1 MVVKVTLC
9 YIFVTKSR
17 ADNYNVTKSIIS
29 HVCEQ
34 SETSV
39 RLSVSVP
46 APSRGRAR
54 THTHSPAARP
64 GHRPASP
71 PLSPSLLSPFPPFF
85 RSNSPLTPGSPLEAR
100 STRTGARGGGLTTGL
115 ATFSSDGLSRSCRD
129 SPPQQPAAGLNFPQ
143 PGLTGRWRQPG
154 EKLSSRRRCCR
165 YSREQLRLVYAGTF
179 LWGSSAP
186 TQVPPPPP
194 SLPGC
199 PGTDRPAPGPEP
211 REAAAP
217 RAFVYL
223 FDFTEGG
230 HGERVSG
237 ASCGF
242 HETHGFLQSCTGES
256 SPVTGSNQSGA
267 HIVINAV
274 IMTEVLLLHFST
286 FMCY

>member
-9 YIFVTKSR
+9 YVFVTKSR

-39 RLSVSVP
+39 RLSVCERPSSVTGTRP
-46 APSRGRAR
+46 
-54 THTHSPAARP
+54 HTHALTRRAARP
-64 GHRPASP
+64 PASLSASLP
-71 PLSPSLLSPFPPFF
+71 FSSLSFSSIFPFKLSAHSRLAARGPLHADRSARRRTDHRISNFFQRRAVPELPWFTAPAASGGPQLSP
-85 RSNSPLTPGSPLEAR
+85 AW
-100 STRTGARGGGLTTGL
+100 AH
-115 ATFSSDGLSRSCRD
+115 
-129 SPPQQPAAGLNFPQ
+129 
-143 PGLTGRWRQPG
+143 GRWRQPG

-186 TQVPPPPP
+186 TQIPPPPP

-217 RAFVYL
+217 RAFVCL
-223 FDFTEGG
+223 FVWFDWRWAWRES
-230 HGERVSG
+230 ERGIVWLPRDSRFPPVLYRWVISG
-237 ASCGF
+237 NGIQS
-242 HETHGFLQSCTGES
+242 ERSTHS
-256 SPVTGSNQSGA
+256 
-267 HIVINAV
+267 
-274 IMTEVLLLHFST
+274 
-286 FMCY
+286 Y

>member
-9 YIFVTKSR
+9 YVFVTKSR

-85 RSNSPLTPGSPLEAR
+85 RSKSPLTPGSPLEAR

-186 TQVPPPPP
+186 TQIPPPPP

-217 RAFVYL
+217 RAFVCL
-223 FDFTEGG
+223 FVWFDWRWTWRES
-230 HGERVSG
+230 ERGIVWLPRDSRFPPVLYRWVISG
-237 ASCGF
+237 NGIQS
-242 HETHGFLQSCTGES
+242 ERSTHS
-256 SPVTGSNQSGA
+256 
-267 HIVINAV
+267 
-274 IMTEVLLLHFST
+274 
-286 FMCY
+286 Y

>member
-39 RLSVSVP
+39 RLSVCERPSSVTGTRP
-46 APSRGRAR
+46 
-54 THTHSPAARP
+54 HTHALTRRAARP
-64 GHRPASP
+64 PAS
-71 PLSPSLLSPFPPFF
+71 LSASLPFSPFPPFF

-217 RAFVYL
+217 RAFVCL
-223 FDFTEGG
+223 FVWFYWRWAWRES
-230 HGERVSG
+230 ERGIVWLPRDSRFPPVLYRWVISG
-237 ASCGF
+237 NGIQS
-242 HETHGFLQSCTGES
+242 ERSTHS
-256 SPVTGSNQSGA
+256 
-267 HIVINAV
+267 
-274 IMTEVLLLHFST
+274 
-286 FMCY
+286 Y